1 MISPIAC
8 PLKQNDASQLTGK
21 EELLPL
27 GVPIRL
33 EFLRAIMEDPVTES
47 TPQHDAIVARIGRL
61 ERENRRF
68 KRGAIVFLVMIA
80 SVGLM
85 AQTRQSAPASSQKP
99 KGRVPAAPAPA
110 AAPAGPTAVEAQGFI
125 LKDSNG
131 RIRAELSMAGS
142 TPSLKFRDES
152 GSALVTLALN
162 SEAPGGPVLL
172 LSDPQHHASV
182 ALSVLEKAG
191 PQLSLTGERADI
203 QLRMGVTP
211 DGTALELSDKDGF
224 TTSIGNGI
232 VPKNGQVKKTSAAS
246 IVLYNKE
253 RKVLWSQP

>member
-1 MISPIAC
+1 
-8 PLKQNDASQLTGK
+8 
-21 EELLPL
+21 
-27 GVPIRL
+27 
-33 EFLRAIMEDPVTES
+33 MEDPVTES
-47 TPQHDAIVARIGRL
+47 IPQHDAIMARIGRL

-68 KRGAIVFLVMIA
+68 KRGAIVFLVMAA

-85 AQTRQSAPASSQKP
+85 AQTRQSAPASGQKP
-99 KGRVPAAPAPA
+99 KGRAPAAPAPA

-125 LKDSNG
+125 LKDANG
-131 RIRAELSMAGS
+131 KVRAELGLAGGS
-142 TPSLKFRDES
+142 PSLKFRDES
-152 GSALVTLALN
+152 GSALVSLSLN
-162 SEAPGGPVLL
+162 EGPAGPVLL

-211 DGTALELSDKDGF
+211 DGTTLELSDKDGF

>member
-1 MISPIAC
+1 
-8 PLKQNDASQLTGK
+8 
-21 EELLPL
+21 
-27 GVPIRL
+27 
-33 EFLRAIMEDPVTES
+33 MEDPVTER
-47 TPQHDAIVARIGRL
+47 TPQQDAILARIARL
-61 ERENRRF
+61 ERANRRL
-68 KRGAIVFLVMIA
+68 KQGAIVFLVMIA
-80 SVGLM
+80 SAGLM
-85 AQTRQSAPASSQKP
+85 AQTRQSAPAASQRP
-99 KGRVPAAPAPA
+99 KGRAAAPAP

-125 LKDSNG
+125 LKDANG
-131 RIRAELSMAGS
+131 KVRAELGLTGG

-152 GSALVTLALN
+152 GSALVSLSLN
-162 SEAPGGPVLL
+162 EGPGGPVLL

-203 QLRMGVTP
+203 QLRMGVSP
-211 DGTALELSDKDGF
+211 DGTTLELSDKEGF

>member
-1 MISPIAC
+1 
-8 PLKQNDASQLTGK
+8 
-21 EELLPL
+21 
-27 GVPIRL
+27 
-33 EFLRAIMEDPVTES
+33 MEDPLTERM
-47 TPQHDAIVARIGRL
+47 PQHDAILARIARL
-61 ERENRRF
+61 ERENRRL
-68 KRGAIVFLVMIA
+68 KQGAIVFLVMIA

-85 AQTRQSAPASSQKP
+85 AQTRQNPPAARP
-99 KGRVPAAPAPA
+99 KGRAPAAPAP

-125 LKDSNG
+125 LKDANG
-131 RIRAELSMAGS
+131 KVRAELGLAGGS
-142 TPSLKFRDES
+142 PSLKFRDES
-152 GSALVTLALN
+152 GSALVSLSLN
-162 SEAPGGPVLL
+162 EGPAGPVLL

-203 QLRMGVTP
+203 QLRMGVAP
-211 DGTALELSDKDGF
+211 DGTTLELSDKEGF

>member
-1 MISPIAC
+1 
-8 PLKQNDASQLTGK
+8 
-21 EELLPL
+21 
-27 GVPIRL
+27 
-33 EFLRAIMEDPVTES
+33 MEDPLTES

-85 AQTRQSAPASSQKP
+85 AQTRQSAPAPSQKP
-99 KGRVPAAPAPA
+99 KGRAPAAPAP

-131 RIRAELSMAGS
+131 RIRAELGMAGS

-152 GSALVTLALN
+152 GSALVTLSLN